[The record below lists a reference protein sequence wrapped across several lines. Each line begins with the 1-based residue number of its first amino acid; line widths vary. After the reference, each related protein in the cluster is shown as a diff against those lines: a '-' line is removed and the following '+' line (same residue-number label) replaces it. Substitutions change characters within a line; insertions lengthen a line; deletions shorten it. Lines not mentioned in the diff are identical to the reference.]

1 MMWSVKS
8 DANRIVANGC
18 QLARAAAE
26 PVIRAEVSV
35 EYAERLA
42 QADSHE
48 RQRLLHKMEREI
60 NRRVA
65 EKAPYW
71 GLY

>member
-1 MMWSVKS
+1 MWSAKS
-8 DANRIVANGC
+8 DAHRIVANGY
-18 QLARAAAE
+18 QLARAAAK
-26 PVIRAEVSV
+26 PVIRAEVAA

-48 RQRLLHKMEREI
+48 RQRLLHEMEREI

-65 EKAPYW
+65 EKIPYW